1 MEKLLS
7 VDAALAGQRVLIT
20 GTTGFIGK
28 VLLEK
33 LMRDVPRLGGV
44 VLLLRGNRAHPDAAR
59 RFHAEVLSS
68 CGAAIRWRS
77 MSSSAPSCASSA
89 ARSRRSAS
97 ASRRRTFTSSPPKS
111 T

>member
-44 VLLLRGNRAHPDAAR
+44 VLLLRGNRARAPTR
-59 RFHAEVLSS
+59 R
-68 CGAAIRWRS
+68 GAS
-77 MSSSAPSCASSA
+77 MPRC
-89 ARSRRSAS
+89 
-97 ASRRRTFTSSPPKS
+97 
-111 T
+111 